1 MFISVVSNN
10 KFVNISKVESNLDFF
25 CRNIQFNIKMLIT
38 FLKKVTKKFFIYE
51 KSIIF
56 VITN

>member
-1 MFISVVSNN
+1 MFFSVVSNN